1 MPDKAKA
8 PAEDTGPVY
17 VVDCHKKIMDVDGKL
32 RVRGEVVNPDPQHTA
47 SLLAGG
53 FIALK
58 EDVDVRGDDD

>member
-32 RVRGEVVNPDPQHTA
+32 RERGEPVAPDPQHVDM
-47 SLLAGG
+47 LLAGG

-58 EDVDVRGDDD
+58 EDVDARGDDN